1 MLKKLRDFKEERNHL
16 NSLKLMDNN
25 EQDRTVKLI
34 KNEVIDMADRFDAMQ
49 VSI

>member
-1 MLKKLRDFKEERNHL
+1 MLKKLRDFKEERNQL

-34 KNEVIDMADRFDAMQ
+34 KNEVIDMADRVDAMQ